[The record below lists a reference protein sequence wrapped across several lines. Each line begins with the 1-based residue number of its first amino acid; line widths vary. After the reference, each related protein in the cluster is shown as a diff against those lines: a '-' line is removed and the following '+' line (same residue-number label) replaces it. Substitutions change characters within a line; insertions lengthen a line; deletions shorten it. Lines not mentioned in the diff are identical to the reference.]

1 MGRAALTLVIL
12 MLGGALPALAETAPT
27 TGQDTVYTGAY
38 SDDWVAAGDL
48 GRLSQIGNPLTFGGT
63 FHHPG
68 EGADNTFHILDQV
81 WQAGATPV
89 ANLEIFATSYEI
101 AAGFH
106 DAALIEWAGGVQ
118 QWLAAGEGRSLL
130 LAPLV
135 EMNGNWVPWGTD
147 PGNYQIAFRRIHGL
161 FTELGLDETMVRWV
175 WGPNSSSTPPF
186 SITDYWPGEDV
197 VDIVGVSVYNFGGS
211 RGWWGVWP
219 IMDPAMEQL
228 RTVAPDKPYLIT
240 QTGTG
245 SSGGDKNRWIMD
257 LFDYAASDPN
267 LVGIV
272 YFNFD
277 KEADWKVWDD
287 RGVAWGWLAA
297 NSDDRVRYHFPFNE
311 WFQPGP
317 IPFDPTP
324 DPVELE
330 PPTPTAAPSFAGT
343 ELERTS
349 PSYQVRPTRAR
360 PE

>member
-1 MGRAALTLVIL
+1 MRPRVVIVVL
-12 MLGGALPALAETAPT
+12 SLLLGALPAAAEELAASGE
-27 TGQDTVYTGAY
+27 DLVYTGAY

-68 EGADNTFHILDQV
+68 EGHQNTYWILEQV

-106 DAALIEWAGGVQ
+106 DAAITDWAAGVQ
-118 QWLAAGEGRSLL
+118 QWLAAGEGRSLF

-135 EMNGNWVPWGTD
+135 EMNGDWVPWGMD
-147 PGNYQIAFRRIHGL
+147 PGNYQIAFRRIHGML
-161 FTELGLDETMVRWV
+161 TELGLDETQVRWI
-175 WGPNSSSTPPF
+175 WGPNSSSSPPF

-197 VDIVGVSVYNFGGS
+197 VDVVGLSVYNFGGS
-211 RGWWGVWP
+211 RGWWDVWP
-219 IMDPAMEQL
+219 IMDPAMAQL
-228 RTVAPDKPYLIT
+228 RSIAPDTPYLIT

-245 SSGGDKNRWIMD
+245 SIGGDKNRWIMD
-257 LFDYAASDPN
+257 LFDYAAADPN
-267 LVGIV
+267 LVGLV

-277 KEADWKVWDD
+277 KESDWKVWDE

-297 NSDDRVRYHFPFNE
+297 NTDARVGYQFPLTD

-317 IPFDPTP
+317 IPFAPTP
-324 DPVELE
+324 EQVDRQPEGPSVM
-330 PPTPTAAPSFAGT
+330 PSFEGGQF
-343 ELERTS
+343 EHL
-349 PSYQVRPTRAR
+349 PSARHVRPTKAR

>member
-1 MGRAALTLVIL
+1 MRRGVVIVVL
-12 MLGGALPALAETAPT
+12 SLLFAALPASAEELSRS
-27 TGQDTVYTGAY
+27 GEDLVYTGAY

-68 EGADNTFHILDQV
+68 EGHQNTYWILEQV
-81 WQAGATPV
+81 WHAGATPV

-106 DAALIEWAGGVQ
+106 DTAIIDWATGVQ
-118 QWLAAGEGRSLL
+118 QWLAAGEGRSLF

-135 EMNGNWVPWGTD
+135 EMNGDWVPWGMD
-147 PGNYQIAFRRIHGL
+147 PGNYQIAFRRIHDL
-161 FTELGLDETMVRWV
+161 FAELGFDETQVRWV
-175 WGPNSSSTPPF
+175 WGPNSSSSPPF

-197 VDIVGVSVYNFGGS
+197 VDVVGLSVYNFGGS

-219 IMDPAMEQL
+219 IMDPAMARL
-228 RTVAPDKPYLIT
+228 RSVAPAKPYLIT
-240 QTGTG
+240 QTGSG
-245 SSGGDKNRWIMD
+245 SAGGDKNRWIMD
-257 LFDYAASDPN
+257 LFEYAASDPN
-267 LVGIV
+267 LVGLV

-277 KEADWKVWDD
+277 KEADWKVWDE

-297 NSDDRVRYHFPFNE
+297 NADARVGYRFPLTD

-317 IPFDPTP
+317 IPFDPIPEPEAPALESSPVTP
-324 DPVELE
+324 RFDSTQFEK
-330 PPTPTAAPSFAGT
+330 APSV
-343 ELERTS
+343 RH
-349 PSYQVRPTRAR
+349 VRPSKVR

>member
-1 MGRAALTLVIL
+1 MVLGAMPAAGSEAV
-12 MLGGALPALAETAPT
+12 GSAE
-27 TGQDTVYTGAY
+27 DLIFTGAY

-48 GRLSQIGNPLTFGGT
+48 GRLSQIGSPLTFGGT

-68 EGADNTFHILDQV
+68 EGASNTYWILEQV

-89 ANLEIFATSYEI
+89 ANLEIFASSYEI

-106 DAALIEWAGGVQ
+106 DAAVTEWTTGVQ
-118 QWLAAGEGRSLL
+118 QWLAAGEGRSLF

-135 EMNGNWVPWGTD
+135 EMNGDWVPWGMD

-161 FTELGLDETMVRWV
+161 LTDMGLDETQVRWI
-175 WGPNSSSTPPF
+175 WGPNSSSSPPYD
-186 SITDYWPGEDV
+186 ITDYWPGDDV
-197 VDIVGVSVYNFGGS
+197 VDVVGLSVYNFGGS
-211 RGWWGVWP
+211 RGWWDVWP

-228 RTVAPDKPYLIT
+228 RAVAPNKPYLVT
-240 QTGTG
+240 QTGSG

-257 LFDYAASDPN
+257 LFDYLASDPN
-267 LVGIV
+267 LVGLV

-277 KEADWKVWDD
+277 KESDWKVWDD

-297 NSDDRVRYHFPFNE
+297 NSDPRVAYEFPFTP

-324 DPVELE
+324 EPAEPE
-330 PPTPTAAPSFAGT
+330 PP
-343 ELERTS
+343 S
-349 PSYQVRPTRAR
+349 PSVAPRFDGAEFDHSSHTRQVRPTKAR